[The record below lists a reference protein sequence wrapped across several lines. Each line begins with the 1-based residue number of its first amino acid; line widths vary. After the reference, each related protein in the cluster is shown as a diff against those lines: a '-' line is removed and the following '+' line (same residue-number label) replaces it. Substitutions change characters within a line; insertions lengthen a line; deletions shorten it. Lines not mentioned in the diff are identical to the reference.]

1 MTFIGLAL
9 LVPAW
14 PIYGVLPTLFLM
26 MMMGFLSF
34 TVSRVLHEE
43 ADSSR
48 RATVLSVK
56 GLMFNLGYGLFSL
69 GFSGL
74 LASFPDTPEGA
85 ALRSAL
91 LWQVPFFAVMI
102 AGLFSWAFFRLR
114 VYSLGK

>member
-1 MTFIGLAL
+1 LVGLIVV
-9 LVPAW
+9 VPAW
-14 PIYGVLPTLFLM
+14 PIYGVIPTLFLM
-26 MMMGFLSF
+26 LMMGFLGF

-43 ADSSR
+43 ADSAR

-56 GLMFNLGYGLFSL
+56 GLIFNLGYGLFSL

-91 LWQVPFFAVMI
+91 FWQVPFFAVMI
-102 AGLFSWAFFRLR
+102 TGLFSWAFFKLR
-114 VYSLGK
+114 R